1 MLQLR
6 EERARYVAAD
16 PQVRTCSR
24 CGEAKRIDEFPIKN
38 KATGL
43 RRVWCRDCCR
53 AYGREHYQKNKPV
66 YLAKAARRR
75 GPDRQRIRD
84 LIRQYLLAH
93 PCVDCGETNILLLD
107 FDHRDRSEKRDMIS
121 RIALGGSWPR
131 VLREI
136 EKCDV
141 RCANCHRLRTAGQL
155 RWRKDPARGALPA
168 PLIAL
173 LGPTLTRPSITG
185 AAVTEQLSIWSL
197 GTLKRCPRCG
207 KDKPI
212 HEFSFT
218 DRKTRERNAYRRSC
232 QAAYRRDHYRRQR
245 DAYIK
250 RARAQ
255 VQRKREEQVRLLH
268 EYLRSHRCVDCGE
281 ADIRVL
287 EFDHV
292 DGEKDMD
299 VGAMLGR
306 RSWTKILAE
315 IAKCDVR
322 CANCHRQRT
331 AREAGWRARISEA
344 RGKYRG
350 SLQFTRF
357 AGVA

>member
-185 AAVTEQLSIWSL
+185 AAVTEQPVDLVS
-197 GTLKRCPRCG
+197 
-207 KDKPI
+207 
-212 HEFSFT
+212 
-218 DRKTRERNAYRRSC
+218 
-232 QAAYRRDHYRRQR
+232 R
-245 DAYIK
+245 DAQALSPLRQGQTHSRVLIHGPEDPGTK
-250 RARAQ
+250 RLSPIVPGGISARSLPKATRCLHQARACSGTTQ
-255 VQRKREEQVRLLH
+255 
-268 EYLRSHRCVDCGE
+268 
-281 ADIRVL
+281 
-287 EFDHV
+287 
-292 DGEKDMD
+292 
-299 VGAMLGR
+299 
-306 RSWTKILAE
+306 T
-315 IAKCDVR
+315 
-322 CANCHRQRT
+322 
-331 AREAGWRARISEA
+331 
-344 RGKYRG
+344 
-350 SLQFTRF
+350 
-357 AGVA
+357 